1 MDTCCSI
8 WNEHSGASAGK
19 VPWVTPRKP
28 VCSPVLHLQM
38 MLLLLIKQWA
48 GEEEAGCALLAW
60 AAGSSG
66 NMKQGEYV
74 FYLSFCSLE
83 SNLRAADGRAKRW
96 CLVMNSGTGR
106 GEKGEICR
114 CDRDSPAN
122 QIQVTWFYREC
133 WGYPCFCQQ
142 EWVFCCNR
150 AVLLCSVSC
159 TEPFPHLLST
169 HLCFCWPVLNM
180 LIVMPWLKQTSN
192 LILGFTSKFSVLQGH
207 YKSY

>member
-1 MDTCCSI
+1 
-8 WNEHSGASAGK
+8 
-19 VPWVTPRKP
+19 
-28 VCSPVLHLQM
+28 M

-169 HLCFCWPVLNM
+169 HLCFC
-180 LIVMPWLKQTSN
+180 
-192 LILGFTSKFSVLQGH
+192 
-207 YKSY
+207 

>member
-96 CLVMNSGTGR
+96 CLVMSSGTGR
-106 GEKGEICR
+106 GEKKGKSVDVIETVLQIKSKWHGSTGNAGGIPASASRNGFSVATGLCYSAV
-114 CDRDSPAN
+114 SPALN
-122 QIQVTWFYREC
+122 LSPI
-133 WGYPCFCQQ
+133 
-142 EWVFCCNR
+142 
-150 AVLLCSVSC
+150 CSQ
-159 TEPFPHLLST
+159 
-169 HLCFCWPVLNM
+169 
-180 LIVMPWLKQTSN
+180 LISASADQ
-192 LILGFTSKFSVLQGH
+192 FSIC
-207 YKSY
+207 S